1 MTRALDNQTGAALLV
16 TLLVVTI
23 MTVTV
28 TEFLHSTWLDS
39 SLAAGF
45 RDDARAVAAIRSGV
59 EAARALI
66 IEDKRQDISDG
77 EIVDELG
84 EQWSQESLPVPIG
97 GTYAFVTITDE
108 SGKIDLNRLTE
119 GNMGEK
125 LRPVFERLLVNLDL
139 DPSIG
144 DAIID
149 WIDQDDDGPWE
160 DGYYQSLKYPY
171 GCKNSK
177 LDSLEELKRVK
188 GVTAKVFN
196 RLRDY
201 VTIRSNGWVNINSA
215 PIKLI
220 QALHEDISESMA
232 ESVVQARESSYFRNK
247 IEIKNV
253 SGFNDDI
260 YAGIGSVIG
269 VYGDTYSVT
278 VTVTFNEVTRTAQA
292 LFTDRSQNSARL
304 IYFRIT

>member
-1 MTRALDNQTGAALLV
+1 MTRAVDNQTGAALLV

-28 TEFLHSTWLDS
+28 TEFLQSTWLDS

-45 RDDARAVAAIRSGV
+45 RDDVRAVAAVRSGV

-66 IEDKRQDISDG
+66 IEDKREDIADG
-77 EIVDELG
+77 EIVDELS
-84 EQWSQESLPVPIG
+84 EQWAQSSLPIPIG
-97 GTYAFVTITDE
+97 DTYAFVTITDE
-108 SGKIDLNRLTE
+108 SGKIDLNRLDE

-125 LRPVFERLLVNLDL
+125 LRPVFERLLVNLDI
-139 DPSIG
+139 DPSVG

-149 WIDQDDDGPWE
+149 WIDKDDDGPWE
-160 DGYYQSLKYPY
+160 DGYYQSLEYPY
-171 GCKNSK
+171 GCKNNK
-177 LDSLEELKRVK
+177 LDSLGEIRRIQ

-196 RLRDY
+196 RLKNY
-201 VTIRSNGWVNINSA
+201 VTIRSSGWVNINSA

-220 QALHEDISESMA
+220 QALHEEISESMA
-232 ESVVQARESSYFRNK
+232 ESVVKARESAYFRNK

-260 YAGIGSVIG
+260 YAGIGSIIG
-269 VYGDTYSVT
+269 VYGDSYSVT
-278 VTVTFNEVTRTAQA
+278 VTATFNEVTRTAQA
-292 LFTDRSQNSARL
+292 LFTDRSRDNARL
-304 IYFRIT
+304 IYFRIM